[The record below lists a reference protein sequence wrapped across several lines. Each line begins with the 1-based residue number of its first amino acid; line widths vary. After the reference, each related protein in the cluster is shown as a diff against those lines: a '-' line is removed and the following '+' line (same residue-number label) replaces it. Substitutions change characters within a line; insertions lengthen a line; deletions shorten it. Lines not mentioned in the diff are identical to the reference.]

1 MSNKIPG
8 ALLIE
13 ATSRFSRGGT
23 GSTPGQEPGKQT
35 PSVGVLDAAP
45 ETVQYA
51 RAKRNRVIA
60 LTPFAG
66 EDTVNLQRFKRYSK
80 RVIQDCISRGEAG
93 IVVNA
98 FLASTDSMTTQ
109 GRAIAIGSAVE
120 WVKTAEI
127 VAVYED
133 YGITP
138 TMQTILNVAQQRNK
152 RIEFRTVGPV

>member
-1 MSNKIPG
+1 MSKIP
-8 ALLIE
+8 ASFLLE
-13 ATSRFSRGGT
+13 ATNVFQRGGK
-23 GSTPGQEPGKQT
+23 GKTPGQEPGKQT
-35 PSVGVLDAAP
+35 PAVAVLDAAP

-66 EDTVNLQRFKRYSK
+66 EDVVNLQKFKRYSK

-93 IVVNA
+93 IVVNS
-98 FLASTDSMTTQ
+98 FLASTDSMTNQ

-120 WVKTAEI
+120 WVKVAEVI
-127 VAVYED
+127 AVYED